1 LSHEMGD
8 GVMARCQRVLLGD
21 QVTWTVVDD
30 DGRVVVPVEEY
41 LEFGRQSQFSANT
54 IRSYASALAL
64 WMSHLDLHGRG
75 WDRVGVRDLAGF
87 AGAVR
92 RGSVGRLDVGG
103 PAKVGESTVAAR
115 VRQVMSFYRFQ
126 QASGRATAAE
136 SLFQRM
142 PVRPG
147 QRYLPFLTHVERRV
161 GHDRPVLR
169 LRPPAHEIPV
179 ITPAAARDL
188 LTAESVFDSATGV
201 WSGDLRYRLLWAL
214 LLETGLRLGEAL
226 SLQHR
231 DWWTGRGDTAS
242 VQVVPGPHPFGLVP
256 KSGAR
261 RVFIGSGLDRLY
273 GDYVWWLCER
283 GADAAV
289 ADWDSAYIFCNVHRA
304 PLFGPLRPETVYAHL
319 ASVKRRLP
327 GLPQP

>member
-1 LSHEMGD
+1 MGD

-115 VRQVMSFYRFQ
+115 VRPVMSFYRFQ

-169 LRPPAHEIPV
+169 LRPPAREIPV

-214 LLETGLRLGEAL
+214 LLETGLG
-226 SLQHR
+226 
-231 DWWTGRGDTAS
+231 W
-242 VQVVPGPHPFGLVP
+242 V
-256 KSGAR
+256 R
-261 RVFIGSGLDRLY
+261 R
-273 GDYVWWLCER
+273 
-283 GADAAV
+283 
-289 ADWDSAYIFCNVHRA
+289 
-304 PLFGPLRPETVYAHL
+304 
-319 ASVKRRLP
+319 
-327 GLPQP
+327 